1 MPLVT
6 VECPA
11 GQLSAAQ
18 KADLAEELTKVL
30 LEIEGGGDTPY
41 GRAGSGVRFREIDRA
56 DWFIGGTND
65 GSYVSAS
72 GLFLVELNVP
82 EGLLD
87 QERISRAHKATNAA
101 IARVT
106 GAGDDP
112 AATRSVWIQFIEW
125 PDGHLAV
132 SGRTCGL
139 FDIAHRAGHPASH
152 PVLEFPR
159 AYFGAKERWYGAHE
173 FPASTSGRGRN
184 RY

>member
-30 LEIEGGGDTPY
+30 LEIEGGGDTPF
-41 GRAGSGVRFREIDRA
+41 GRAGSGVRFRETDRA

-87 QERISRAHKATNAA
+87 QKKISLAHKATNAA

-132 SGRTCGL
+132 GGHTTSL
-139 FDIAHRAGHPASH
+139 FGIARRAGHPTDH
-152 PVLEFPR
+152 PVLAFPR
-159 AYFGAKERWYGAHE
+159 AYFAAKDRWYGAHG
-173 FPASTSGRGRN
+173 FPEHTSGRGLN